1 MGQTLTI
8 KCPKCGKQYKWSSG
22 PGFIVVETL
31 HCDRCGKEKVRK
43 RSDAFEPGYL
53 ECSCGGTF
61 KDDAPVRCPKCKKV
75 IEDVEESTEMKLLW
89 D

>member
-8 KCPKCGKQYKWSSG
+8 KCPECGNQFKWKSG

-43 RSDAFEPGYL
+43 MSETFEPGCL
-53 ECSCGGTF
+53 KCSCGGTF
-61 KDDAPVRCPKCKKV
+61 TDDAPVRCPKCKNV
-75 IEDVEESTEMKLLW
+75 VDDVDKHLEAVLCW